1 MCQNLPFFGP
11 KQVFS
16 PWRGLPRPPP
26 LFQGCPMQ
34 QKRVTG
40 AKECTWT
47 SFGSLSPPKCH
58 IFRQK
63 SAKINF
69 GMSLLHKIIGAR
81 ALGRTGR
88 PLGRT
93 FLLHCQRRHPEL
105 PKIPTYLPHGC
116 GNRERVCRSE
126 LGNWSVAP
134 LMPTSCSQSK
144 AVTFC
149 VVAIPLAV
157 GNRSIFK
164 CRQQG
169 VVTTT
174 SLFSC
179 RRIRGLG
186 EGRFSSTG
194 LICC

>member
-1 MCQNLPFFGP
+1 MGQKKAIFLPKIGFLPCRGLATTPPPYFEGAQYKKTRLRNEQVHTDQFLEPVFAKICHFLSKMCQNLPFFGP

-69 GMSLLHKIIGAR
+69 GMSLLHKIIGD
-81 ALGRTGR
+81 
-88 PLGRT
+88 
-93 FLLHCQRRHPEL
+93 
-105 PKIPTYLPHGC
+105 IPCIQHIPSKYGSHHDMP
-116 GNRERVCRSE
+116 CRSIDI
-126 LGNWSVAP
+126 
-134 LMPTSCSQSK
+134 TS
-144 AVTFC
+144 
-149 VVAIPLAV
+149 
-157 GNRSIFK
+157 R
-164 CRQQG
+164 
-169 VVTTT
+169 
-174 SLFSC
+174 
-179 RRIRGLG
+179 
-186 EGRFSSTG
+186 
-194 LICC
+194 